1 MYNWAHQG
9 LTGGGGV
16 AGDGS
21 GERRRRDRSGAATSA
36 RNPVRGGV
44 MRGNTWSWEVHWNQG
59 EVLKGLAGGGRWLRV
74 VLTAAEVRARVGRN
88 GVLLL

>member
-1 MYNWAHQG
+1 
-9 LTGGGGV
+9 
-16 AGDGS
+16 
-21 GERRRRDRSGAATSA
+21 
-36 RNPVRGGV
+36 